1 MKNKIIRLLNDIE
14 NRIDIDVETDYNN
27 QWEDFLN
34 NKFTGDI
41 FTPER
46 KRKSSSEIEKFNI
59 NINDAINDYDLMML
73 SQLQGVSDALNS
85 SRPLNLR
92 SNYGTGILSSLFGLD
107 VFIMPYETNTLP
119 TTIPLNDTNKIHEI
133 VSEKSIDIN
142 VSLGKKV
149 FDMGEYYMDVFKN
162 YPKIQKCVEIYHP
175 DLQGPLDVCE
185 LVWGSEMF
193 YQLYDAPELVHEM
206 LNLICD
212 VYTQFIIKWY
222 EIVGQPKE
230 INSHWT
236 IKHKG
241 ALMIRDDSAM
251 NLSPEMYKEFG
262 YKYDDL
268 LLNKFNGG
276 AVHFCGRGE
285 HYIDI
290 LCKAKKLTA
299 INLSQPHLNDME
311 KIYQNT
317 VDSGIK
323 ILEFNRN
330 HALADIGRAGK
341 FHHNLHTS

>member
-14 NRIDIDVETDYNN
+14 NRIDIEVETDYNS
-27 QWEDFLN
+27 QWEGFLN
-34 NKFTGDI
+34 NKFTGEI

-46 KRKSSSEIEKFNI
+46 KRKSLSDIEKLNI

-92 SNYGTGILSSLFGLD
+92 SNYGTGILSSLFGLE

-119 TTIPLNDTNKIHEI
+119 TTIPLNDTDKIREI
-133 VSEKSIDIN
+133 VVEKSVDIN

-149 FDMGEYYMDVFKN
+149 FDMGEYYMDMFKN
-162 YPKIQKCVEIYHP
+162 YPKIQRFVEIYHP

-206 LNLICD
+206 LSLVCG
-212 VYTQFIIKWY
+212 VYTQFIDKWY

-230 INSHWT
+230 INSHWSV
-236 IKHKG
+236 KHKG
-241 ALMIRDDSAM
+241 ALMLRDDSAM

-262 YKYDDL
+262 YKYDEL
-268 LLNKFNGG
+268 LLNRFNGG

-290 LCKAKKLTA
+290 LCKADKLTA
-299 INLSQPHLNDME
+299 INMSQPHLNDME

-317 VDSGIK
+317 VDCGIK

-330 HALADIGRAGK
+330 QALADIGRVGK
-341 FHHNLHTS
+341 FNHNLHTS